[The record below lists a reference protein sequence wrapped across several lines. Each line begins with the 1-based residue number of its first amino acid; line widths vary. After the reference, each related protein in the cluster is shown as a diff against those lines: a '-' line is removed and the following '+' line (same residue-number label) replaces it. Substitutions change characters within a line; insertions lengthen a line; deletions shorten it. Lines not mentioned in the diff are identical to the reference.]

1 MLSDVGVFLIYF
13 LNSLK
18 FKILS
23 KLSTIS
29 LNLIFFCK
37 KRLTSSSL
45 ALVITVSYNVF
56 FLVIFLIS
64 FKEGNLILSTL
75 KKFILLSE
83 ENVELDYSQIF
94 IRFLT
99 DEEPEI
105 NQLSLEG
112 LWEYEGREIIDPVIS
127 LLDKINSVEVRIS
140 AISLL
145 GIYIM
150 HALDKKIIKRDAD
163 KIINQLKLIFKN
175 EKDINIRKKV
185 LEAISPYGD
194 EEINIFIN
202 QTYKSNNIEFKK
214 SAIFSMGQT
223 YNEKWLPKILSELD
237 SINPG
242 IRFEAVNAY
251 AKLCNSNN
259 ISPIVKLIKDNDH
272 EIRIATLNDIGVIGG
287 ETSIKFLETISN
299 KSNSSLSKAANEI

>member
-1 MLSDVGVFLIYF
+1 MDVI
-13 LNSLK
+13 
-18 FKILS
+18 
-23 KLSTIS
+23 
-29 LNLIFFCK
+29 NLINNISDDNIPYKHSDLIHISSINK
-37 KRLTSSSL
+37 KQLE
-45 ALVITVSYNVF
+45 VF
-56 FLVIFLIS
+56 FKTWKGIS
-64 FKEGNLILSTL
+64 KTRKIDLL

-127 LLDKINSVEVRIS
+127 LLDKIHSVEVRIS

-237 SINPG
+237 SINPC

-272 EIRIATLNDIGVIGG
+272 EIRIATLNAIGVIGG

-299 KSNSSLSKAANEI
+299 KSNSSLSKAANEILKNIKSEENYSFFTPIEINPN